1 MTTEKKPTAK
11 MNEYALEEMIRLL
24 KNMERRPI
32 ECYSQTIKGE
42 GKKFFLGRNF
52 IEQLIEGLKNQYLK
66 Q

>member
-1 MTTEKKPTAK
+1 